1 MHIRPMSPD
10 QLAGSAT
17 RHPIAVVA
25 ERTGISQ
32 DLLRMW
38 ERRYGAVA
46 PTRSPGGERLYSD
59 ADVERLQLIER
70 ALAGGRRIGHVA
82 RLTTSELSAL
92 VEGDRAVADR
102 RAPASTDGD
111 LEVLGDVV
119 DAAMRHVR
127 GLDGRALEELLRRG
141 AAVHGTGA
149 FITRVAAPL
158 LRRIG
163 DEWHGGRL
171 AIAEEHLAS
180 AVVESII
187 VDAMRA
193 MRAVPGAPALL
204 VATPGGSRH
213 VIAAA
218 MAGAIA
224 AAEGWNVIFLGG
236 DLPVS
241 ELAASARVT
250 EVQAVALSV
259 QYTEQEKQLVGAL
272 RALRDELPPHVQ
284 LIVGGAAV
292 VPVAAQLRQRGI
304 FVGATLSDLR
314 VALRDA
320 AGG

>member
-1 MHIRPMSPD
+1 MNAEPNRQPP
-10 QLAGSAT
+10 LGA
-17 RHPIAVVA
+17 HPIAVVA

-38 ERRYGAVA
+38 ERRYQAVE
-46 PTRSPGGERLYSD
+46 PIRSPGGERLYSD

-70 ALAGGRRIGHVA
+70 ALAGGRRIGQVA
-82 RLTTSELSAL
+82 RLATTELAAL
-92 VEGDRAVADR
+92 VESDRADASR
-102 RAPASTDGD
+102 RARAVEGD
-111 LEVLGDVV
+111 DEDAAGSVV
-119 DAAMRHVR
+119 DTAMLHVR
-127 GLDGRALEELLRRG
+127 QLDARTLDELLRRS
-141 AAVHGTGA
+141 AAVHGTDG

-171 AIAEEHLAS
+171 SIAAEHLAS
-180 AVVESII
+180 AVVEAIL
-187 VDAMRA
+187 VDVMRA

-204 VATPGGSRH
+204 LATPGGSRH

-224 AAEGWNVIFLGG
+224 AAEGWNVVFLGG

-241 ELAASARVT
+241 EIAASARVK
-250 EVQAVALSV
+250 EVNAVALSIH
-259 QYTEQEKQLVGAL
+259 YTDQPEPLVATL
-272 RALRDELPPHVQ
+272 RALRDELPSPVQ

-292 VPVAAQLRQRGI
+292 AAVASRLRQRGI
-304 FVGATLSDLR
+304 IVGETLSDLR

-320 AGG
+320 AGA